1 MKAYIEEIGS
11 PAGGLRFAVND
22 AGALLRIQFV
32 EGEYA
37 SEFEE
42 SLQSNGYESVRNPE
56 KTAGAKEQLAEYA
69 VGDRRDFDLPLALV
83 GSEWQ
88 KAVWTALTRIP
99 YGETRSYG
107 EIAAMVGRPKAA
119 RAVGRA
125 NSTNRIPL
133 VVPCHRVI
141 GADGKLTGFAGGTHL
156 KTRLL
161 DHERRVLDG
170 AAVSA

>member
-1 MKAYIEEIGS
+1 MRVYLDETQS
-11 PAGGLRFAVND
+11 PAGMLAFAVD
-22 AGALLRIQFV
+22 EAGALVRVQFA
-32 EGEYA
+32 EGDYG
-37 SEFEE
+37 SEIEQELEREGFEV
-42 SLQSNGYESVRNPE
+42 SRDPE
-56 KTAGAKEQLAEYA
+56 KTAEVGEQLAEYA
-69 VGDRRDFDLPLALV
+69 AGGRRTFDVPLAFV

-88 KAVWTALTRIP
+88 KAVWGALIRIP

-125 NSTNRIPL
+125 NSTNRIPV

-141 GADGKLTGFAGGTHL
+141 GANGTLTGFAGGLHL

-161 DHERRVLDG
+161 DHERRVL
-170 AAVSA
+170 ATANEV